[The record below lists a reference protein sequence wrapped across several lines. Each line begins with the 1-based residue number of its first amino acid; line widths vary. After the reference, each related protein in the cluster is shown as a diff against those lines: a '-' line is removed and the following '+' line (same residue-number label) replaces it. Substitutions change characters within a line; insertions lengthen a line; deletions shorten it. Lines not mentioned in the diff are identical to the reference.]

1 MFHIQRNRVPIP
13 LFQISSGIQKH
24 TQVYHWFL
32 YFSIEEMSH
41 FISATAGILIGGQS
55 SRFGSPKWKVKMGG
69 ITVLNRLWKACNR
82 FENRIVIGKEQ
93 PDDLGKQFL
102 KDELERQ
109 APIIG
114 LHTLLKNSAHEWNLL
129 LSCDLPLITASL
141 LEKIWENRDSEKDII
156 VPESDAHLQVTC
168 AFYHRRLADTV
179 EAFISNGQLSLYQF
193 VETVEC
199 NKVSMPEKQ
208 FFNMNAPKDL
218 DTAEKLLRN
227 E

>member
-1 MFHIQRNRVPIP
+1 
-13 LFQISSGIQKH
+13 
-24 TQVYHWFL
+24 
-32 YFSIEEMSH
+32 MSH

-55 SRFGSPKWKVKMGG
+55 SRFGSPKWKVTMNG
-69 ITVLNRLWKACNR
+69 ITILDRLWEACNR
-82 FENRIVIGKEQ
+82 FETRIVIGKEQ
-93 PDDLGKQFL
+93 PRELGKQFL
-102 KDELERQ
+102 KDELEGQ

-114 LHTLLKNSAHEWNLL
+114 LYTLLKNSTHDWNLL
-129 LSCDLPLITASL
+129 LSCDLPMMTAGL

-156 VPESDAHLQVTC
+156 APESDAHLQVTC

-193 VETVEC
+193 AKTVEC

-208 FFNMNAPKDL
+208 FFNMNAPEDL

>member
-1 MFHIQRNRVPIP
+1 MRARDRWS
-13 LFQISSGIQKH
+13 LFRILP
-24 TQVYHWFL
+24 V
-32 YFSIEEMSH
+32 EEMSPL
-41 FISATAGILIGGQS
+41 IPATAGILIGGQS
-55 SRFGSPKWKVKMGG
+55 RRFGSPKWKVKVGG
-69 ITVLNRLWKACNR
+69 ETVLDRLWQVCGR
-82 FENRIVIGKEQ
+82 FEERIVIGKEK
-93 PDDLGKQFL
+93 PADLDKPFH
-102 KDELERQ
+102 KDELEGQ
-109 APIIG
+109 APILG
-114 LHTLLKNSAHEWNLL
+114 LYTLLKNSVHEWNLL